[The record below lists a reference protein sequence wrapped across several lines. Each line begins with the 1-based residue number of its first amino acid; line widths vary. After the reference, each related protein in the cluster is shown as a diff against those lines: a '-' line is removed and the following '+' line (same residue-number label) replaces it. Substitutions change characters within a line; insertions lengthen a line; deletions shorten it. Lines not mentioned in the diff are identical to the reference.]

1 MVLAIAA
8 LAAAVAAGAAVATR
22 PFVPP
27 DTLLLVFA
35 VGGSFSVI
43 GLICRTHLGDGGPSL
58 LIGGVGVAWLVLLAS
73 ASAAGS
79 PAFGGALVANLVAAT
94 LVHLLLRQL
103 PGRAPGSTMPIAG
116 YGVAVAT
123 GALINGPPATHILGV
138 TLVVAA
144 TIGAFTTLVI
154 RLRGATWAAISPGLP
169 VLVPGGA
176 ALLAYLAATVTGV
189 RGDPPTWL
197 LHSLFGLLAITPIG
211 FLITVAR
218 RTLTQLRVSRARVLA
233 AADTERRRIERDL
246 HDGVQQQLVSAAVL
260 LDVLTRRVNNTT
272 GDTSND
278 TADAAR
284 TLSQARTILA
294 DARAQLRHICHHA
307 HPAALADDGLDAAL
321 AELVWQAAL
330 PVDLTGR
337 AGPLPA
343 PTATAAYYVAAE
355 ALTNTIKHAAATQA
369 RIHLAR
375 DATRLR
381 ITVTDD
387 GHGGAD
393 PARGTG
399 LRGLAD
405 RVDAAGGRLA
415 VRTGRAGGTEVEA
428 SLPCG
433 S

>member
-1 MVLAIAA
+1 MILALGA
-8 LAAAVAAGAAVATR
+8 LVAAVVAGAAVATR

-35 VGGSFSVI
+35 GGGSFSII
-43 GLICRTHLGDGGPSL
+43 GLVCRIQLGAGGPSL

-79 PAFGGALVANLVAAT
+79 PAFGGALVANLVAAA
-94 LVHLLLRQL
+94 LVHLLLSQL
-103 PGRAPGSTMPIAG
+103 PGGASGSTMPVAG

-123 GALINGPPATHILGV
+123 GALMNGPPFAHVLGV
-138 TLVVAA
+138 ALVVTA
-144 TIGAFTTLVI
+144 TIGAFATLVI
-154 RLRGATWAAISPGLP
+154 RLRRANWTAISPGLP
-169 VLVPGGA
+169 VLAPGGA
-176 ALLAYLAATVTGV
+176 AMLAYLAATVTGL

-197 LHSLFGLLAITPIG
+197 LHGLFGLLAITPIG
-211 FLITVAR
+211 FLIAVAR
-218 RTLTQLRVSRARVLA
+218 RTLAQLRASRARVLA

-246 HDGVQQQLVSAAVL
+246 HDGVQQHLVSAAVL
-260 LDVLTRRVNNTT
+260 LDVLTRRVDDAVT
-272 GDTSND
+272 DTAG
-278 TADAAR
+278 ADAAR

-294 DARAQLRHICHHA
+294 DARAQLRHICHHV
-307 HPAALADDGLDAAL
+307 HPAALTDDGLDAAL
-321 AELVWQAAL
+321 AELAWQAAL
-330 PVDLTGR
+330 PVELTGR
-337 AGPLPA
+337 AGPLPV
-343 PTATAAYYVAAE
+343 PTAAAAYYVAAE
-355 ALTNTIKHAAATQA
+355 ALTNTIKHAAATRA

-375 DATRLR
+375 DTSRLR

-415 VRTGRAGGTEVEA
+415 IRTGRSGGTELEA